1 MRNTNFIYSP
11 SVSNLGGIMQAM
23 DMSDPDTMMSDLDY
37 ISPMIA
43 TPDNL
48 TVSISDSGYGV
59 SQAQYHGRL
68 SAAPNLGGGIADIA
82 ATFNMIDLLIGRN

>member
-11 SVSNLGGIMQAM
+11 SVSNLGGIMQPM
-23 DMSDPDTMMSDLDY
+23 DMSNPDSMMGDLDY

-43 TPDNL
+43 TPDNR
-48 TVSISDSGYGV
+48 VVNMGSGYGM
-59 SQAQYHGRL
+59 SQQECQMRMSGA
-68 SAAPNLGGGIADIA
+68 SNLGGGIADIA